1 VFSDRELE
9 GFLDWYAVAYS
20 EGLATHYDL
29 MNEIIEE
36 IKKNR
41 KMDVNDYRWF
51 LLWATGIA
59 LLKPSFLLIL
69 TLLMDIQDGNGEI
82 AAVVGELSGA
92 APLLENARSA
102 WAAQ

>member
-1 VFSDRELE
+1 MTEPGHISGCKYSSGFGNPDSDYCTCDQIRARTQRNRGVHNRWAVFSDRELE

-51 LLWATGIA
+51 LL
-59 LLKPSFLLIL
+59 
-69 TLLMDIQDGNGEI
+69 
-82 AAVVGELSGA
+82 
-92 APLLENARSA
+92 
-102 WAAQ
+102 